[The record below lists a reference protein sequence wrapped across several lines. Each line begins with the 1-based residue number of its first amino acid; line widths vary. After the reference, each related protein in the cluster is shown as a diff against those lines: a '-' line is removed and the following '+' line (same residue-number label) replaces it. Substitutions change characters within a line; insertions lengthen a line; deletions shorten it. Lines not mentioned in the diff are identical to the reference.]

1 MAKSKVQARPSQL
14 SNERVMD
21 SSDEENSMVQ
31 GKRTAKKTAKS
42 KSSVNAPKTNG
53 LGSTTKKSKGK
64 PQTPD
69 STSDAES
76 SSDAPAEDGA
86 QGDDSDEESSEA
98 ESDDVSDGGSVDSQH
113 DTSSASKLTPSANK
127 RKSRPES
134 VTESR
139 KKTKPNSDSKIRI
152 APTPF
157 KAPQGY
163 ESFALSAS
171 DYASQSTSLFENL
184 SGKQIWHISAPAS
197 LSLQSITELDIQ
209 AALQGRCILTKT
221 GTDYNMHPTPSQ
233 HEILL
238 LPAGQDS
245 TYEQTE
251 VAITRSFD
259 LREMSTMPRAKAKDN
274 EQRSTA
280 SIVFTA
286 TKEGSKGQP
295 RKQPEGLRQRY
306 IPFGARDAHP
316 GQAVGKSSATFQ
328 MPDDV
333 VGEQSGDK
341 ATTPN
346 PTKVQIDGGDTSKKL
361 KKDKARE
368 SPEKKKK
375 RRRIVDE
382 DVL

>member
-1 MAKSKVQARPSQL
+1 MAKSKVQDRPSHL

-21 SSDEENSMVQ
+21 SSDEESNMVQ
-31 GKRTAKKTAKS
+31 RNRTAKKTAKS
-42 KSSVNAPKTNG
+42 KPSANTPKTNG
-53 LGSTTKKSKGK
+53 LGLTAKKSKGK
-64 PQTPD
+64 PQTPE

-76 SSDAPAEDGA
+76 SSASPAEDGPR
-86 QGDDSDEESSEA
+86 GDDSDEESSEA
-98 ESDDVSDGGSVDSQH
+98 ESDDVSDGGSVDSQRE
-113 DTSSASKLTPSANK
+113 TSSATNLTTSANK
-127 RKSRPES
+127 RKSGPES
-134 VTESR
+134 LTESR
-139 KKTKPNSDSKIRI
+139 KKTKPNSVSKIRI

-163 ESFALSAS
+163 EPFALSAS

-209 AALQGRCILTKT
+209 AALQGRCILSKT

-233 HEILL
+233 HEIIL

-259 LREMSTMPRAKAKDN
+259 LREMSTMPLAKARDN
-274 EQRSTA
+274 EQGSTA

-286 TKEGSKGQP
+286 TREGSQGQP

-306 IPFGARDAHP
+306 VPFGARDAHL

-328 MPDDV
+328 MPDDI

-341 ATTPN
+341 ATTLN
-346 PTKVQIDGGDTSKKL
+346 PKKVQIDGGETSKKQR
-361 KKDKARE
+361 KDKARE